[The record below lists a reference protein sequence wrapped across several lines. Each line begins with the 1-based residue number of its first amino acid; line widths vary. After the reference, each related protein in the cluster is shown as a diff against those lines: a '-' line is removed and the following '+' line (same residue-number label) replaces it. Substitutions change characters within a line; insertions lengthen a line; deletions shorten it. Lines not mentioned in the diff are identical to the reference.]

1 MSKVLRY
8 LPEIDG
14 DEQIAVARLLQSMTD
29 AQAEQFAHVYRSRR
43 KDPTLVLA
51 FSLVGFL
58 GVAGV
63 QRFYLDQ
70 VGLGLVYLFTWG
82 LCGLGTLLDAVR
94 YKSIALA
101 YNRER
106 ANDVAELVRATTS
119 DDTITTAPDASTAS
133 GESDA

>member
-1 MSKVLRY
+1 MSKVLRH

-70 VGLGLVYLFTWG
+70 VGLGLVYLLTWG
-82 LCGLGTLLDAVR
+82 FCGLGTLIDAVR
-94 YKSIALA
+94 YKSIALT

-106 ANDVAELVRATTS
+106 ANEVAELVRATSSGDPIETGG
-119 DDTITTAPDASTAS
+119 DASTS
-133 GESDA
+133 SDESDA